1 MKKYYFEGLTEDNMR
16 RMFEIA
22 RKVGVVKV
30 YTSYT
35 SVTSTGKLKPNGI
48 LSFIRKDD
56 ISEGEFA
63 GLLSELDVIG
73 VKLSPY
79 KPEKGVK
86 CSVILTNFYEGSL
99 DDEEEKINEEAKN
112 QAEKLIKKATKN
124 PN

>member
-1 MKKYYFEGLTEDNMR
+1 MR

-48 LSFIRKDD
+48 LSFIRKND
-56 ISEGEFA
+56 ISEAEFA
-63 GLLSELDVIG
+63 GLQSELEGIG

-79 KPEKGVK
+79 KPEKGIK
-86 CSVILTNFYEGSL
+86 CSIILSNFYEGDL
-99 DDEEEKINEEAKN
+99 
-112 QAEKLIKKATKN
+112 
-124 PN
+124 